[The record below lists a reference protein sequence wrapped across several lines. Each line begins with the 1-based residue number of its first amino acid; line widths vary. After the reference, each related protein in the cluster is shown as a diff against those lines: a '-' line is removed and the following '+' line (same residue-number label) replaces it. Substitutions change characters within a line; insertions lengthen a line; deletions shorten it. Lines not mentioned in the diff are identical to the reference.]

1 MEESRPL
8 KRALIDDAAG
18 DIFGSI
24 SRRATSPSDVTKIRF
39 QVQLEPTSSW
49 ALLRLL
55 GFWRGNVPALL
66 MVMLCTSIQFADHI
80 HSSPYLS
87 GALVGC
93 ATTVRSY
100 PFHLLRTILASQ
112 GEPKSG
118 LSRTLVKIIPYA
130 GLQFGTYDTFK
141 RWTLHESLS
150 SFQLFA
156 CGLAS
161 GTCVEAVC
169 HTLDVVKN
177 RFHIIGHRIVDLT
190 IDWV

>member
-8 KRALIDDAAG
+8 NRALIDDAAG
-18 DIFGSI
+18 AIFGSI
-24 SRRATSPSDVTKIRF
+24 SRMVTSPSDVTKIRF

-49 ALLRLL
+49 ALLRKEMY
-55 GFWRGNVPALL
+55 G
-66 MVMLCTSIQFADHI
+66 
-80 HSSPYLS
+80 SSKYTGMIPYLS

-118 LSRTLVKIIPYA
+118 LSQTLVKIIPYA
-130 GLQFGTYDTFK
+130 GMQFGTYDTFK

-161 GTCVEAVC
+161 GTCAEAVC

>member
-8 KRALIDDAAG
+8 KRALINDVVGA
-18 DIFGSI
+18 IFGSI
-24 SRRATSPSDVTKIRF
+24 SRRVISPSDVTKIRF

-49 ALLRLL
+49 ALLCSSKAE
-55 GFWRGNVPALL
+55 N
-66 MVMLCTSIQFADHI
+66 HI
-80 HSSPYLS
+80 HSSPYLSYLS

-100 PFHLLRTILASQ
+100 PFHLLRTIL
-112 GEPKSG
+112 SG

-141 RWTLHESLS
+141 RWTLQLNRLGSSNQGLKLTSESLS

-156 CGLAS
+156 CGLDS
-161 GTCVEAVC
+161 GTCAEDVC

-177 RFHIIGHRIVDLT
+177 GFHVIGHRIVDF
-190 IDWV
+190 DN